1 MPSVSNDTLPT
12 ALFTA
17 AQTQAMDRHAI
28 EGLGIPGLELMHRA
42 GAAAFEALR
51 RRWPDAKTL
60 SVVCGPGNNGG
71 DGYVIARLALAAG
84 LDVRAY
90 PVGPPERLRGDA
102 AAAFAEYRDADG
114 PVLNFIPPGFEGAEI
129 LIDALLGTGLDR
141 DVAGEYA
148 AVIEAVN
155 EFPGKVVAVDIPS
168 GLDADTGAVM
178 GKAVHADLTVSFIG
192 LKQGLFTGAGP
203 AHCGEIV
210 FDDLNT
216 PPEVRLE
223 QTPSSRLLRSGDFA
237 LLPRH
242 RDAHKGQCGHVLVIG
257 GECGY
262 SGAARMAGEAAAR
275 TGAGLVS
282 IATRAAHAALLNLG
296 RPELMVH
303 GAESPEQLE
312 PLLQRASVLA
322 LGPGL
327 GQSEWAKTLCGTA
340 IECGKPLVVDADAL
354 NLLAARPRRCDRW
367 ILTPHPGE
375 AARLLGLSSTGIQRN
390 RFAAVTALQR
400 RYGGIAVLKGA
411 GTLIAGPDGVPH
423 VARWGNPGMAS
434 GGMGDVLTGVIAGLL
449 AQHVPPF
456 EAACLGVR
464 LHGQAGDLAASAGE
478 RGLLAGDV
486 IEALRA
492 CVNR

>member
-1 MPSVSNDTLPT
+1 MPSHSYDSLPT

-17 AQTQAMDRHAI
+17 AQVRAMDRHAI
-28 EGLGIPGLELMHRA
+28 DRLGIPGLELMHRA

-51 RRWPDAKTL
+51 RRWPEAKTL

-84 LDVRAY
+84 FDVRAY
-90 PVGPPERLRGDA
+90 PVGPVERLRGDG
-102 AAAFAEYRDADG
+102 AAAFAEYRNADG
-114 PVLNFIPPGFEGAEI
+114 PLLNFIPPGFEGAEI
-129 LIDALLGTGLDR
+129 LVDALLGTGLDR
-141 DVAGEYA
+141 DVTDEYA
-148 AVIEAVN
+148 AVIDAVN
-155 EFPGKVVAVDIPS
+155 DFPGKVVAVDIPS
-168 GLDADTGAVM
+168 GLNADTGAVM
-178 GKAVHADLTVSFIG
+178 GNAVRADLTVSFIG

-210 FDDLNT
+210 FDDLDT
-216 PPEVRLE
+216 PPEIRLA
-223 QTPSSRLLRSGDFA
+223 QTPSSRLLRSNDFT
-237 LLPRH
+237 LPTRR
-242 RDAHKGQCGHVLVIG
+242 RDAHKGHYGHVLVIG

-262 SGAARMAGEAAAR
+262 SGAARMAAEAAAR

-282 IATRAAHAALLNLG
+282 IATRTSHAPLLNVG

-303 GAESPEQLE
+303 GAESGGELG

-327 GQSEWAKTLCGTA
+327 GQGEWAKALFDA
-340 IECGKPLVVDADAL
+340 ALDCGKPAVIDADAL
-354 NLLAARPRRCDRW
+354 NLLAKLPRRCDHW

-375 AARLLGLSSTGIQRN
+375 AARLLGVAVADVQRD
-390 RFAAVTALQR
+390 RFAAVSALQR
-400 RYGGIAVLKGA
+400 RYGGVAVLKGA

-434 GGMGDVLTGVIAGLL
+434 GGMGDVLTGVIAGLR

-456 EAACLGVR
+456 ESACLGVR
-464 LHGQAGDLAASAGE
+464 IHGQAGDLAASAGE
-478 RGLLAGDV
+478 RGLLAGDL
-486 IEALRA
+486 IDALRA
-492 CVNR
+492 CIN

>member
-1 MPSVSNDTLPT
+1 MPSHSYDSLPT

-17 AQTQAMDRHAI
+17 AQVRAMDRHAI
-28 EGLGIPGLELMHRA
+28 DRLGIPGLELMHRA

-51 RRWPDAKTL
+51 RRWPEAKTL

-84 LDVRAY
+84 FDVRAY
-90 PVGPPERLRGDA
+90 PVGPVERLRGDG
-102 AAAFAEYRDADG
+102 AAAFAEYRNADG
-114 PVLNFIPPGFEGAEI
+114 PLLNFIPPGFEGAEI
-129 LIDALLGTGLDR
+129 LVDALLGTGLDR
-141 DVAGEYA
+141 DVTDEYA
-148 AVIEAVN
+148 AVIDAVN
-155 EFPGKVVAVDIPS
+155 DFPGKVVAVDIPS
-168 GLDADTGAVM
+168 GLNADTGAVM
-178 GKAVHADLTVSFIG
+178 GKAVRADLTVSFIG

-210 FDDLNT
+210 FDDLDT
-216 PPEVRLE
+216 PPEIRLA
-223 QTPSSRLLRSGDFA
+223 QTPSSRLLRSNDFT
-237 LLPRH
+237 LPPRR
-242 RDAHKGQCGHVLVIG
+242 RDAHKGHYGHVLVIG

-262 SGAARMAGEAAAR
+262 SGAARMAAEAAAR

-282 IATRAAHAALLNLG
+282 IATRTSHAPLLNVG

-303 GAESPEQLE
+303 GAESGGELG

-327 GQSEWAKTLCGTA
+327 GQGEWAKALFDA
-340 IECGKPLVVDADAL
+340 ALDCGKPAVIDADAL
-354 NLLAARPRRCDRW
+354 NLLAKLPRRCDHW

-375 AARLLGLSSTGIQRN
+375 AARLLGVAVADVQRD
-390 RFAAVTALQR
+390 RFAAVSALQR
-400 RYGGIAVLKGA
+400 RYGGVAVLKGA

-434 GGMGDVLTGVIAGLL
+434 GGMGDVLTGVIAGLR

-456 EAACLGVR
+456 ESACLGVR
-464 LHGQAGDLAASAGE
+464 IHGQAGDLAASAGE
-478 RGLLAGDV
+478 RGLLAGDL
-486 IEALRA
+486 IDALRA
-492 CVNR
+492 CIN

>member
-1 MPSVSNDTLPT
+1 MPSHSNESLPT

-17 AQTQAMDRHAI
+17 AQVRAMDRHAI

-42 GAAAFEALR
+42 GAAVFAALR
-51 RRWPDAKTL
+51 QRWPDAKTL

-84 LDVRAY
+84 FDVRAY
-90 PVGPPERLRGDA
+90 PVGSVERLRGDA
-102 AAAFAEYRDADG
+102 ATAFAEYREADG
-114 PVLNFIPPGFEGAEI
+114 PVLSFIPPGFEGAEI
-129 LIDALLGTGLDR
+129 LVDALLGTGLDR

-148 AVIEAVN
+148 AVIEAIN
-155 EFPGKVVAVDIPS
+155 DFPGEVVAVDIPS
-168 GLDADTGAVM
+168 GLNADTGAVM
-178 GKAVHADLTVSFIG
+178 GSAVHADLTVSFIG

-210 FDDLNT
+210 FDDLDT
-216 PPEVRLE
+216 PPEVRLA
-223 QTPSSRLLRSGDFA
+223 QHPSSRLLRDGEFA
-237 LLPRH
+237 LPPRR

-257 GECGY
+257 GEAGY

-282 IATRAAHAALLNLG
+282 IATRASHAGLINLG

-303 GAESPEQLE
+303 GVESGRELE

-327 GQSEWAKTLCGTA
+327 GRSEWAKALAEAA
-340 IECGKPLVVDADAL
+340 IACGKPLVVDADAL
-354 NLLAARPRRCDRW
+354 NLLAEQPRRCEHW

-375 AARLLGLSSTGIQRN
+375 AARLLGLSSADIQRD

-449 AQHVPPF
+449 AQQVPPF

-464 LHGQAGDLAASAGE
+464 LHGQAGDLAAVAGE

>member
-1 MPSVSNDTLPT
+1 MPPDSNDSLPT

-17 AQTQAMDRHAI
+17 AQVRAMDRHAI
-28 EGLGIPGLELMHRA
+28 DRLGIPGLELMHRA

-51 RRWPDAKTL
+51 RRWPEAKTL

-84 LDVRAY
+84 FDVRAY
-90 PVGPPERLRGDA
+90 PVGPVERLRGDA
-102 AAAFAEYRDADG
+102 AAAFAEYRNADG
-114 PVLNFIPPGFEGAEI
+114 PLLNFIPPGFEGAEI
-129 LIDALLGTGLDR
+129 LVDALLGTGLDR
-141 DVAGEYA
+141 DVADEYA
-148 AVIEAVN
+148 AVIDAVN
-155 EFPGKVVAVDIPS
+155 DFPGTVVAVDIPS
-168 GLDADTGAVM
+168 GLNADTGAVM
-178 GKAVHADLTVSFIG
+178 GNAVCADLTVSFIG

-210 FDDLNT
+210 FDDLDT
-216 PPEVRLE
+216 PPEIRLG
-223 QTPSSRLLRSGDFA
+223 QAPSSRLLRSNDFA
-237 LLPRH
+237 LPPRR
-242 RDAHKGQCGHVLVIG
+242 RDAHKGHYGHVLVIG
-257 GECGY
+257 GERGY

-275 TGAGLVS
+275 TGSGLVS
-282 IATRAAHAALLNLG
+282 IATRASHSPLLNLG

-303 GAESPEQLE
+303 GIESGRELE

-327 GQSEWAKTLCGTA
+327 GQSEWAKALFDAA
-340 IECGKPLVVDADAL
+340 IACGKPLVVDADAL
-354 NLLAARPRRCDRW
+354 NLLAEHPLQCDRW
-367 ILTPHPGE
+367 VLTPHPGE
-375 AARLLGLSSTGIQRN
+375 AARLLGLSGADIQRD
-390 RFAAVTALQR
+390 RFAAASALQR

-464 LHGQAGDLAASAGE
+464 LHGQAGDLAAAAGE

-486 IEALRA
+486 IEALRT

>member
-1 MPSVSNDTLPT
+1 MPRLSSERLP
-12 ALFTA
+12 ASLFTA
-17 AQTQAMDRHAI
+17 SQVRAMDRHATDD
-28 EGLGIPGLELMHRA
+28 LGIPGLELMHRA
-42 GAAAFEALR
+42 GAAVFAALR
-51 RRWPDAKTL
+51 ERWPEARTL

-71 DGYVIARLALAAG
+71 DGYVIARLALEAG
-84 LDVRAY
+84 FDVRAY
-90 PVGPPERLRGDA
+90 PVAPCEDLHGDA
-102 AAAFAEYRDADG
+102 AAAYDEYRAVDG

-129 LIDALLGTGLDR
+129 LVDALLGTGLDR
-141 DVAGEYA
+141 EVRGEYA
-148 AVIEAVN
+148 AVIEAIN
-155 EFPGKVVAVDIPS
+155 AFPGPIAAVDIPS
-168 GLDADTGAVM
+168 GLHADTGAVM
-178 GKAVHADLTVSFIG
+178 GRAVRADLTVSFIG

-203 AHCGEIV
+203 AHCGEIR
-210 FDDLNT
+210 FDDLDT
-216 PPEVRLE
+216 APEVRLAHK
-223 QTPSSRLLRSGDFA
+223 PSARLLRSADFA
-237 LLPRH
+237 LAPRP
-242 RDAHKGQCGHVLVIG
+242 RDAHKGQCGHVLVVG

-282 IATRAAHAALLNLG
+282 IATRSAHAALLGLG

-303 GAESPEQLE
+303 GVESPEQFQ
-312 PLLQRASVLA
+312 PLVQRASVVA
-322 LGPGL
+322 IGPGL
-327 GQSEWAKTLCGTA
+327 GLSDWAASLLEA
-340 IECGKPLVVDADAL
+340 AVASGKPLVVDADAL
-354 NLLAARPRRCDRW
+354 NLLAAHPRQCGHW

-375 AARLLGLSSTGIQRN
+375 AGRLLGRSAAEIQRD
-390 RFAAVTALQR
+390 RFAAVTALQN
-400 RYGGIAVLKGA
+400 RYGGVAVLKGA
-411 GTLIAGPDGVPH
+411 GTLIADSEGIPQ

-464 LHGQAGDLAASAGE
+464 IHGQAGDLAASAGE

>member
-1 MPSVSNDTLPT
+1 MPPHSNDTLPT
-12 ALFTA
+12 SLFTA
-17 AQTQAMDRHAI
+17 AQVRAMDRHAI
-28 EGLGIPGLELMHRA
+28 DGLGIPGLELMHQA
-42 GAAAFEALR
+42 GTATFSALR

-84 LDVRAY
+84 FDVRAY
-90 PVGPPERLRGDA
+90 PVGPLERLRGDA

-114 PVLNFIPPGFEGAEI
+114 PVLNFIPPCFEGAEI
-129 LIDALLGTGLDR
+129 LVDALLGTSLDR

-148 AVIEAVN
+148 AIIEAVN

-168 GLDADTGAVM
+168 GLNADTGAVM
-178 GKAVHADLTVSFIG
+178 GNAVHADLTVSFIG

-210 FDDLNT
+210 FDDLNA
-216 PPEVRLE
+216 PPEIRLG
-223 QTPSSRLLRSGDFA
+223 QTPSSRLLRNDEFA
-237 LLPRH
+237 LLPRR

-257 GECGY
+257 GEHGY
-262 SGAARMAGEAAAR
+262 SGAARMAAEAAAR

-282 IATRAAHAALLNLG
+282 IATRASHSPLLNLG

-303 GAESPEQLE
+303 GVESGRELE
-312 PLLQRASVLA
+312 PLLLRASVLA

-327 GQSEWAKTLCGTA
+327 GQSEWAKDLFDA
-340 IECGKPLVVDADAL
+340 ALNCGKPLVVDADAL
-354 NLLAARPRRCDRW
+354 NLLAHYPRWCDRW

-375 AARLLGLSSTGIQRN
+375 AARLLGHSSADLQRD
-390 RFAAVTALQR
+390 RFAAVSALQR
-400 RYGGIAVLKGA
+400 RCGGVAVLKGA